1 MNQILKRLEL
11 IKTAIELDDEEIVEL
26 QVVKLKKL
34 NIDEEIK
41 QVLVKL
47 ESLDYGLA
55 MVNIENYL
63 KRYSGLSEYVDSE
76 LQGLKLE
83 LKSLENNLEEL
94 ASKKNEYL
102 NDIEEFNTL
111 YNLKLGSIIK
121 EILKLKE
128 EILAQSIKD
137 KQEKA
142 KKDKKTFNETKENIK
157 EIEDTLEQLKDML
170 ENIDEDSEEYDEIF
184 DAHKELDDELKKL
197 QKELKKAKK
206 KKDTTLDEEYEE
218 VKNDYE
224 EFSDEY
230 EEIKQKAKE
239 IIELDEDDKKKI
251 KTLYRKA
258 SRLCHPDIVVD
269 EIKEKAH
276 EIMQALN
283 AAYSIKDIKAVK
295 KILKNLEN
303 GIAFEVA
310 SEKINDKKL
319 LKAKIEELREKIEQV
334 NEEIE
339 NIKEDDSFEII
350 STLEDWSEYFE
361 SVKEALEEEKESLE
375 QEASKK
381 ELHVEKPPIQTPP
394 SVKQENSK
402 HSRDLKNIEQPTFEK
417 IRRYYSNIE
426 DADELHVEFAKD
438 GKKYKAFIYSALD
451 EFLESLEGKSINIV
465 DWNCKQGIASTLAF
479 DYIREKQLDIK
490 VTNVLLI
497 EEDEKALS
505 RTMLHVDVI
514 KNEALHVNGIC
525 KPLEDVDFSE
535 LSFGNKNLTLFL
547 GLKSDNE
554 VYCEILNKNFENPIC
569 YVFIDEEYDEN
580 VSKIYEYLE
589 ENFKVKLISK
599 KDGKIGRYERY
610 ENIFKIK
617 NES

>member
-47 ESLDYGLA
+47 ESSDYGLA

-63 KRYSGLSEYVDSE
+63 KRYSGLGKYIDSE

-94 ASKKNEYL
+94 TSKKNEYL
-102 NDIEEFNTL
+102 NAIEEFNTL

-128 EILAQSIKD
+128 EILAQSIKE

-142 KKDKKTFNETKENIK
+142 KKDEKTFNETKENIK

-184 DAHKELDDELKKL
+184 DAYKELDDELKKL

-239 IIELDEDDKKKI
+239 IFELDEDDKKKI

-269 EIKEKAH
+269 EIKEKAT

-310 SEKINDKKL
+310 SEKINDKKI

-334 NEEIE
+334 SEEIE

-350 STLEDWSEYFE
+350 STHEDWSEYFE
-361 SVKEALEEEKESLE
+361 SVKEALEEEKESLK
-375 QEASKK
+375 QKASEK
-381 ELHVEKPPIQTPP
+381 ELYVEKSPTQTPP

-417 IRRYYSNIE
+417 IRRYYSNTE
-426 DADELHVEFAKD
+426 DADELHVEFATH
-438 GKKYKAFIYSALD
+438 GKMHKALIYDAM
-451 EFLESLEGKSINIV
+451 EQFLEDLEDESLTLV
-465 DWNCKQGIASTLAF
+465 DWGCSQGLASTLVL
-479 DYIREKQLDIK
+479 DYINEKELDIEIEK
-490 VTNVLLI
+490 VILI
-497 EEDEKALS
+497 EKDEKKLS
-505 RTMLHVDVI
+505 RAMLHVEILKEDEFEI
-514 KNEALHVNGIC
+514 EALHVDDEILTKELNIDKSTITLNLFANDYMPMDLLDIDYNMFGKAYFVCLSNTDI
-525 KPLEDVDFSE
+525 DFVNE
-535 LSFGNKNLTLFL
+535 VHKNLADLL
-547 GLKSDNE
+547 DMQN
-554 VYCEILNKNFENPIC
+554 
-569 YVFIDEEYDEN
+569 
-580 VSKIYEYLE
+580 
-589 ENFKVKLISK
+589 ISIR
-599 KDGKIGRYERY
+599 DGKIGKYQRYE
-610 ENIFKIK
+610 KICK
-617 NES
+617 TI

>member
-1 MNQILKRLEL
+1 
-11 IKTAIELDDEEIVEL
+11 
-26 QVVKLKKL
+26 VKLKKL

-63 KRYSGLSEYVDSE
+63 KRYSGLGKYIDSE

-94 ASKKNEYL
+94 TSKKNEYL
-102 NDIEEFNTL
+102 NAIEEFNTL

-128 EILAQSIKD
+128 EILAQSIKE

-142 KKDKKTFNETKENIK
+142 KKDEKTFNETKENIK

-184 DAHKELDDELKKL
+184 DAYKELDDELKKL

-239 IIELDEDDKKKI
+239 IFELDEDDKKKI

-269 EIKEKAH
+269 ELKEKAH

-310 SEKINDKKL
+310 SEKINDKKI

-334 NEEIE
+334 SEEIE

-350 STLEDWSEYFE
+350 STHEDWSEYFE
-361 SVKEALEEEKESLE
+361 SVKEALEEEKESLK
-375 QEASKK
+375 QKASEK
-381 ELHVEKPPIQTPP
+381 ELYVEKSPTQTPP

-417 IRRYYSNIE
+417 IRRYYSNTE
-426 DADELHVEFAKD
+426 DADELHVEFATH
-438 GKKYKAFIYSALD
+438 GKMHKALIYDAM
-451 EFLESLEGKSINIV
+451 EQFLEDLEDESLTLV
-465 DWNCKQGIASTLAF
+465 DWGCSQGLASTLVL
-479 DYIREKQLDIK
+479 DYINEKELDIEIEK
-490 VTNVLLI
+490 VILI
-497 EEDEKALS
+497 EKDEKKLS
-505 RTMLHVDVI
+505 RAMLHVEILKEDEFEI
-514 KNEALHVNGIC
+514 EALHVDDDILTKELNIDKSTITLNLFANDYMPMDLLDIDYNMFGKAYFVCLSNTDI
-525 KPLEDVDFSE
+525 DFVNE
-535 LSFGNKNLTLFL
+535 VHKNLADLL
-547 GLKSDNE
+547 DMQN
-554 VYCEILNKNFENPIC
+554 
-569 YVFIDEEYDEN
+569 
-580 VSKIYEYLE
+580 
-589 ENFKVKLISK
+589 ISIR
-599 KDGKIGRYERY
+599 DGKIGKYQRYE
-610 ENIFKIK
+610 KICK
-617 NES
+617 TI